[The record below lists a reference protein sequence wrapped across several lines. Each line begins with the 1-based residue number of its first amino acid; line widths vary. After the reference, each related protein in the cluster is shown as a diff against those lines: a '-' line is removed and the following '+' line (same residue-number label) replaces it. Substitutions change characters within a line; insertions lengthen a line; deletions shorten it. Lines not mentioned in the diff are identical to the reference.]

1 MRRNQFFSHVSNQKQ
16 GLLNRAQELSEFI
29 VSAAVA
35 WLKAVMGAYWEP
47 NVLIFALK
55 SFVRMHSSFKWHG
68 GEGKKKSRRQWM
80 LSADYRHNAV
90 FIFNSYLSL
99 KELMRV
105 HILSECLCF
114 QELEA
119 ALVNG
124 KKKSVN

>member
-55 SFVRMHSSFKWHG
+55 SFIQMHSSFKWHG
-68 GEGKKKSRRQWM
+68 GEKKKNHIQ
-80 LSADYRHNAV
+80 ADSGCALRTIGTIQCSFLTV
-90 FIFNSYLSL
+90 IYL
-99 KELMRV
+99 
-105 HILSECLCF
+105 
-114 QELEA
+114 
-119 ALVNG
+119 
-124 KKKSVN
+124 

>member
-1 MRRNQFFSHVSNQKQ
+1 
-16 GLLNRAQELSEFI
+16 
-29 VSAAVA
+29 
-35 WLKAVMGAYWEP
+35 MGE
-47 NVLIFALK
+47 
-55 SFVRMHSSFKWHG
+55 
-68 GEGKKKSRRQWM
+68 KKKKSHSRRQWM
-80 LSADYRHNAV
+80 LSADYRHNTA

-105 HILSECLCF
+105 HILSESRCF

>member
-1 MRRNQFFSHVSNQKQ
+1 MR
-16 GLLNRAQELSEFI
+16 
-29 VSAAVA
+29 
-35 WLKAVMGAYWEP
+35 
-47 NVLIFALK
+47 
-55 SFVRMHSSFKWHG
+55 
-68 GEGKKKSRRQWM
+68 
-80 LSADYRHNAV
+80 SADYRHNTV

-105 HILSECLCF
+105 HILSESLCF

>member
-1 MRRNQFFSHVSNQKQ
+1 M
-16 GLLNRAQELSEFI
+16 
-29 VSAAVA
+29 A
-35 WLKAVMGAYWEP
+35 WGRE
-47 NVLIFALK
+47 
-55 SFVRMHSSFKWHG
+55 R
-68 GEGKKKSRRQWM
+68 EKKITPRRQRM

-99 KELMRV
+99 GIKELMRV
-105 HILSECLCF
+105 HILSESLCF